1 MKFKFATIALMVGL
15 GCASVANACTSVA
28 WNTEQGTFT
37 SRTNDWV
44 EATNP
49 TLGGIKKGEMR
60 SLQGNGVGTPY
71 QVKYDIVAVLAYGE
85 LVHDGVNSEGL
96 QVNTLFYNPMHMPAA
111 SNSKAITQFVFGEYL
126 LANYASV
133 DEAIKA
139 IPSLDVGSLALDGM
153 PMEIKLHWSITDKS
167 GDRAVIEFDEDGI
180 KIYRGEEA
188 MVMTNDPSMQVHI
201 DNQKAHEAQ
210 WKNADRETDIG
221 SNGNANAKSRFLH
234 ASYFQSKLTE
244 PTSVQNGLMKLASV
258 PYRVPTDAP
267 YKDFGF
273 GMSGYATEWTLTQ
286 SLKTG
291 DSVFEYNFEENWNTV
306 KFNVYELMGK
316 DFRVALATSQMSDL
330 AM

>member
-1 MKFKFATIALMVGL
+1 MKFRFATIALLVGL
-15 GCASVANACTSVA
+15 SSASIANACTSVA
-28 WNTEQGTFT
+28 WNTEKGTFT

-49 TLGGIKKGEMR
+49 TLGGIQQGDMR
-60 SLQGNGVGTPY
+60 SLQGNGVGDFY

-96 QVNTLFYNPMHMPAA
+96 QVNTLFYNPMHMPTA
-111 SNSKAITQFVFGEYL
+111 SNPSAITQFVFGEYL
-126 LANYASV
+126 LANYATV
-133 DEAIKA
+133 DEAVKA
-139 IPSLDVGSLALDGM
+139 IPTLNVGSLALEGM

-180 KIYRGEEA
+180 NIYRGEEA

-201 DNQKAHEAQ
+201 ENQKNHQPNWE
-210 WKNADRETDIG
+210 NADRETDIG

-244 PTSVQNGLMKLASV
+244 PTSIQNGLMKLASV

-286 SLKTG
+286 SLETG
-291 DSVFEYNFEENWNTV
+291 DSVFEYNFKENWNTV

-316 DFRVALATSQMSDL
+316 EFRVALATSQISQL
-330 AM
+330 AI